1 MSALTSIL
9 QRLQLQGVGTRG
21 QQLFGGTGADIPNA
35 GTIVTVTE
43 TGGPRPM
50 RLHTGGAV
58 NQSKVIRQP
67 SFQVVVRST
76 DYTQA
81 AAKIEQ
87 AYNALQFVNTL
98 VEDVFWLDVHPT
110 SELFI
115 LPVDANGRN
124 RIAFNIETVR
134 R

>member
-9 QRLQLQGVGTRG
+9 QRLQLQGVGVRG
-21 QQLFGGTGADIPNA
+21 TTIFAGTGADIPNA

-43 TGGPRPM
+43 TGGQPPV
-50 RLHTGGAV
+50 RLHTGGAI
-58 NQSKVIRQP
+58 NQSKTLRQP
-67 SFQVVVRST
+67 SFQVVTRST

-81 AAKIEQ
+81 ATKAEQ
-87 AYNALQFVNTL
+87 AYNALQFLNTL
-98 VEDVFWLDVHPT
+98 VEDVFWLDVHPAGEPFT
-110 SELFI
+110 